1 MTLSNRR
8 KDVKDWK
15 YVNEMGFGSF
25 RNSEVKM
32 DTMGH
37 NRVNGFSQRI
47 FTMIYILLKIKYLYT
62 CKYMCPIT
70 NIYIYT

>member
-1 MTLSNRR
+1 
-8 KDVKDWK
+8 
-15 YVNEMGFGSF
+15 MGFGSF

-47 FTMIYILLKIKYLYT
+47 FTMIDHPSIEEWCEWLKLKIDSGNLGE
-62 CKYMCPIT
+62 
-70 NIYIYT
+70 NF

>member
-37 NRVNGFSQRI
+37 NRVFPKEYLQWS
-47 FTMIYILLKIKYLYT
+47 IYCLKLSICIHVSICVLLQ
-62 CKYMCPIT
+62 
-70 NIYIYT
+70 IYIYT